1 MHRHYIGIGLALL
14 IMVAV
19 FVIALA
25 LGQNLLAYGAL
36 VVGLVMLFVMG
47 VAYMRPRGHT
57 PEHHGRVDRIVND
70 TNP

>member
-1 MHRHYIGIGLALL
+1 MNRHYTGIGLALL
-14 IMVAV
+14 IMIVA

-25 LGQNLLAYGAL
+25 LGSKLIAFGAL
-36 VVGLVMLFVMG
+36 IVGLVMMFVMG

-57 PEHHGRVDRIVND
+57 PEHHAEVDRIVND